1 MLKGNIA
8 EMAHCLGNKLSGS
21 KTKYTI
27 RLHTSL
33 YSMWSTASQAPS
45 EKDRA
50 TSSRLPEYLHLT
62 VRTHELRVPLSLNKL
77 NIELTALLY
86 KIVQL

>member
-1 MLKGNIA
+1 
-8 EMAHCLGNKLSGS
+8 
-21 KTKYTI
+21 
-27 RLHTSL
+27 
-33 YSMWSTASQAPS
+33 MWSTASQAPS

-77 NIELTALLY
+77 NSELTALLY